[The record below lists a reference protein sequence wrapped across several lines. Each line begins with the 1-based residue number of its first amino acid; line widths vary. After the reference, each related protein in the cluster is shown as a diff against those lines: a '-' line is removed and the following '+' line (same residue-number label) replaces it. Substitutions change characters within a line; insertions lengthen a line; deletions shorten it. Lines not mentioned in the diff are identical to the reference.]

1 MKVAFVIFEDLTAL
15 DFVGVYDAVTR
26 LKTMNFIPELEWE
39 ICSFTERVVDGTGLT
54 FTPTKV
60 NEPLDT
66 YDMIIVPGGF
76 GTRRLVGDRT
86 FMEWLKTSKPCKL
99 KASVCTGSL
108 LYGSAGFL
116 NGKSATTHP
125 SAFEN
130 LKKYCT
136 VVDDRIVDEGDV
148 ITARGVSSSIDL
160 GLYLCEKL
168 AGHEAKEKIRIQMDY
183 QTDYVSY

>member
-1 MKVAFVIFEDLTAL
+1 MKVAFIIFEDLTAL
-15 DFVGVYDAVTR
+15 DFIGVYDAVTR

-39 ICSFTERVVDGTGLT
+39 ICSFTERVVDGTGLI

-60 NEPLDT
+60 NESLET
-66 YDMIIVPGGF
+66 YDMVIVPGGF
-76 GTRRLVGDRT
+76 GTRRLVDDSA
-86 FMEWLKTSKPCKL
+86 FIEWLKTSKPCKI

-116 NGKSATTHP
+116 QGKSATTHP

-168 AGHEAKEKIRIQMDY
+168 AGHDAKEKIRIQMDY
-183 QTDYVSY
+183 QIN

>member
-15 DFVGVYDAVTR
+15 DFIGVYDAVTR

-39 ICSFTERVVDGTGLT
+39 ICSFTERVMDGTGLIL
-54 FTPTKV
+54 TPTKV

-66 YDMIIVPGGF
+66 YDMVIVPGGF
-76 GTRRLVGDRT
+76 GTRRLVDDSA
-86 FMEWLKTSKPCKL
+86 FIEWLKTSKSCRL

-108 LYGSAGFL
+108 LYGSAGL
-116 NGKSATTHP
+116 LHGKSATTYP

-130 LKKYCT
+130 LKNYCT
-136 VVDDRIVDEGDV
+136 VDDDRIVDEGDI

-168 AGHEAKEKIRIQMDY
+168 AGNDAKEKIRMQMDY
-183 QTDYVSY
+183 QTN

>member
-1 MKVAFVIFEDLTAL
+1 MKIAFVVFEDLTAL
-15 DFVGVYDAVTR
+15 DFIGVYDAVTR
-26 LKTMNFIPELEWE
+26 LKTMNFIPELDWE
-39 ICSFTERVVDGTGLT
+39 ICSFTERVVDGTGLI

-66 YDMIIVPGGF
+66 YDLVIVPGGF
-76 GTRRLVGDRT
+76 GTRKLVDDHA
-86 FMEWLKTSKPCKL
+86 FIEWLGTSKPCKL

-108 LYGSAGFL
+108 LLGSAGFL
-116 NGKSATTHP
+116 QGKSATTHP
-125 SAFEN
+125 RAFNN

-148 ITARGVSSSIDL
+148 ITAKGVSSSIDL

-168 AGHEAKEKIRIQMDY
+168 AGFDAKEKIRIQMDY
-183 QTDYVSY
+183 QTN